1 MATEPHRRTF
11 MAKLETNAPFVSR
24 KTGSISDWKRDR
36 ESTEV
41 DGMDLVDHQEEDAIQ
56 SHAT

>member
-1 MATEPHRRTF
+1 

-24 KTGSISDWKRDR
+24 KTGSIYDWKRDR

-56 SHAT
+56 SHATRL